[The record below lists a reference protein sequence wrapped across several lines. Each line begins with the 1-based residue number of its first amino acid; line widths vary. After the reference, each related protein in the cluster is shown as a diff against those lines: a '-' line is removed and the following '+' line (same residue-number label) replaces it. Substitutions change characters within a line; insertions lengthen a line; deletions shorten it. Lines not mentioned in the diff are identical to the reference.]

1 MKHFIA
7 IVTFPMCLLQAQHA
21 VGDCA
26 KINREVSAQ
35 RSAFIVAKENYKR
48 DTALILGKPLS
59 KEAVEL
65 GIIAN
70 TKMVIAI
77 DELVDI
83 LNRSLAERCFGAD
96 AMAWKDVIAQL
107 KAERDAIEKITR
119 TYIGEQDGAKRP
131 H

>member
-1 MKHFIA
+1 MKRFIA

-21 VGDCA
+21 VADCT
-26 KINREVSAQ
+26 KINRQVSAQ

-65 GIIAN
+65 VIIAN

-77 DELVDI
+77 DELIEI
-83 LNRSLAERCFGAD
+83 LNRSLAEGCLAAD
-96 AMAWKDVIAQL
+96 AMTWKSVIAEL
-107 KAERDAIEKITR
+107 KSERDAIEKITH

-131 H
+131 Q